1 MKNSK
6 TISDFYVEDYPAF
19 GYLDNIRKIA
29 SCVDG
34 LKLSQ
39 RKAIYTLFKR
49 FNKSSIET
57 KTARLASA
65 IAETTEYLHGEQSL
79 CVVLETMAA
88 NYVSSNNYPLVIGHG
103 NFGTRFAGSGSA
115 SAPRYTYISIADI
128 DNIIYNADD
137 RAICK
142 SQIFEGSEIEP
153 AYFMPIFPVVFLN
166 GTDGLSTGW
175 KTQIFPRKP
184 SDIISYIEAVLTNA
198 KKVPDPNKFIP
209 YFRGFTGKT
218 LLVKYTNTETHE
230 TSMEFVNRGV
240 IEKTSGTELHISE
253 LPVTYSYEQ
262 YLKVLNR
269 LKEKD
274 IIVDYDDNCN
284 PKTDKFEFTVKVR
297 RDFFKKNPDNED
309 WIQVFALEKSLP
321 EQLNL
326 IDESNKIHEFASIKD
341 ILDKFISIRLEYYGK
356 RKQYLL
362 DKWTNELRIDLSKY
376 LWCKGIIE
384 ETIKIKNVKKDVI
397 VAQLEKIDKIIKQND
412 SYNYLL
418 NMSLASITKEK
429 MEELK
434 AEIKE
439 LESKIK
445 QLKDTDEKTMWLNDL
460 KVLKSVL
467 A

>member
-1 MKNSK
+1 MENK
-6 TISDFYVEDYPAF
+6 TLSNFYTEDYPAF

-49 FNKSSIET
+49 FNKSSTET

-79 CVVLETMAA
+79 CTVLETMAA
-88 NYVSSNNYPLVIGHG
+88 NYTGSNNYPLVIGHG

-115 SAPRYTYISIADI
+115 SAPRYTYVSIADL
-128 DNIIYNADD
+128 DNILYNPDD

-142 SQIFEGSEIEP
+142 SQIFEGNEIEP
-153 AYFMPIFPVVFLN
+153 AYYIPIFPVIFLN

-175 KTQIFPRKP
+175 KTQILPRKP
-184 SDIISYIEAVLTNA
+184 SDIIKYIEAVLTKA
-198 KKVPDPNKFIP
+198 AKVPDPDKFIP

-218 LLVKYTNTETHE
+218 QLVKSTNTETGE
-230 TSMEFVNRGV
+230 VSYDFINYGT
-240 IEKTSGTELHISE
+240 IEKVNSTELKITE
-253 LPVTYSYEQ
+253 LPITYSRDQ
-262 YLKVLNR
+262 YIKVLER
-269 LKEKD
+269 LLEKD
-274 IIVDYDDNCN
+274 VIVDYDDHSD
-284 PKTDKFEFTVKVR
+284 PKTDKFSFTIKVKR
-297 RDFFKKNPDNED
+297 EFFKKNDPED
-309 WIQVFALEKSLP
+309 WTKIFGLEKSLP

-326 IDESNKIHEFASIKD
+326 IDEANKIHEFNSIKE
-341 ILDKFISIRLEYYGK
+341 ILDKFIDIRLDFYSK
-356 RKQYLL
+356 RKAYLL
-362 DKWTNELRIDLSKY
+362 DKWANELNVNLSKY

-384 ETIKIKNVKKDVI
+384 ETIKIRNVKKDVV
-397 VAQLEKIDKIIKQND
+397 VAQLEKIKDIVKQND

-434 AEIKE
+434 KEIASIKANIKE
-439 LESKIK
+439 LKS
-445 QLKDTDEKTMWLNDL
+445 TDEKTMWLNDL
-460 KVLKSVL
+460 QILKSL
-467 A
+467 LS

>member
-1 MKNSK
+1 MDNK
-6 TISDFYVEDYPAF
+6 TLSNFYTEDYPAF

-79 CVVLETMAA
+79 CTVLETMAA
-88 NYVSSNNYPLVIGHG
+88 NYTGSNNYPLVIGHG

-115 SAPRYTYISIADI
+115 SAPRYTYISIADL
-128 DNIIYNADD
+128 DNILYNPDD

-142 SQIFEGSEIEP
+142 SQTFEGNEIEP
-153 AYFMPIFPVVFLN
+153 SYYIPIFPVIFLN

-175 KTQIFPRKP
+175 KTQILPRKP
-184 SDIISYIEAVLTNA
+184 SDIIKYIEAVLTKD
-198 KKVPDPNKFIP
+198 KKIPDPDKFLP

-218 LLVKYTNTETHE
+218 ELIKTTNTETNE
-230 TSMEFVNRGV
+230 VSFGFVNYGT
-240 IEKTSGTELHISE
+240 IEKVNGTELKITE
-253 LPVTYSYEQ
+253 LPITYSYEQ
-262 YLKVLNR
+262 YLKVLDR
-269 LKEKD
+269 LLEKD
-274 IIVDYDDNCN
+274 IIVDYVDKADS
-284 PKTDKFEFTVKVR
+284 KADKFEFTIKVKR
-297 RDFFKKNPDNED
+297 EFFKKNPDVSD
-309 WIQVFALEKSLP
+309 WTKIFGLEKNLP

-326 IDESNKIHEFASIKD
+326 IDETNRIHEFNSIKE
-341 ILDKFISIRLEYYGK
+341 ILDKFIDIRLDFYGK
-356 RKQYLL
+356 RKAYLL
-362 DKWTNELRIDLSKY
+362 DKWLNELRVNLSKY
-376 LWCKGIIE
+376 LWCKGIID
-384 ETIKIKNVKKDVI
+384 ETIKIRNVKKDAV
-397 VAQLEKIDKIIKQND
+397 VAQLEKIKDIVKQND

-434 AEIKE
+434 KDIAELKA
-439 LESKIK
+439 KIK
-445 QLKDTDEKTMWLNDL
+445 DLKSTDEKTMWLNDL
-460 KVLKSVL
+460 QALKSL
-467 A
+467 LS

>member
-1 MKNSK
+1 MDNK
-6 TISDFYVEDYPAF
+6 TISTFYTEDYPAF

-65 IAETTEYLHGEQSL
+65 IAEATEYLHGEDSL
-79 CVVLETMAA
+79 CVVLDTMAA

-128 DNIIYNADD
+128 DHILYNSDD

-153 AYFMPIFPVVFLN
+153 MYYMPIFPVIFLN

-184 SDIISYIEAVLTNA
+184 SDIIGYIEAVLTNA
-198 KKVPDPNKFIP
+198 KKIPNPEKFLP
-209 YFRGFTGKT
+209 YFKGFDGKT
-218 LLVKYTNTETHE
+218 QLVKYTDTKTNEVHLD
-230 TSMEFVNRGV
+230 FVNYGV
-240 IEKTSGTELHISE
+240 IEKVSGTELHISE
-253 LPVTYSYEQ
+253 LPITYSYDS
-262 YLKVLNR
+262 YRKVLDR
-269 LKEKD
+269 LLEKGT
-274 IIVDYDDNCN
+274 IVDYIDKADS
-284 PKTDKFEFTVKVR
+284 KTDKFKFDIKVKR
-297 RDFFKKNPDNED
+297 EFFKKHPDEED
-309 WIQVFALEKSLP
+309 WLKIFGLEKSLP

-326 IDESNKIHEFASIKD
+326 INEENKIHEFKSIKE
-341 ILDKFISIRLEYYGK
+341 ILDKFIQIRLDFYSK
-356 RKQYLL
+356 RKEYLL
-362 DKWTNELRIDLSKY
+362 KKWTDELLIDVSKY
-376 LWCKGIIE
+376 VWCKGIID
-384 ETIKIKNVKKDVI
+384 ETIKIRNVKKDIVI
-397 VAQLEKIDKIIKQND
+397 AQLEKIKEIIKKDD
-412 SYNYLL
+412 SYNYLF
-418 NMSLASITKEK
+418 NMSLSSITKEK

-434 AEIKE
+434 KEISELKAKIKE
-439 LESKIK
+439 LKN
-445 QLKDTDEKTMWLNDL
+445 TDEKTMWLNDL
-460 KVLKSVL
+460 NELKKIL
-467 A
+467 D

>member
-1 MKNSK
+1 MENK
-6 TISDFYVEDYPAF
+6 TLSNFYTEDYPAF

-49 FNKSSIET
+49 FNKTSTET

-65 IAETTEYLHGEQSL
+65 IAEATEYLHGEQSL
-79 CVVLETMAA
+79 CTVLDTMAA
-88 NYVSSNNYPLVIGHG
+88 SYVGSNNYPLVTGHG

-128 DNIIYNADD
+128 DNILYNADD

-142 SQIFEGSEIEP
+142 SQIFENSEIEP
-153 AYFMPIFPVVFLN
+153 AYYMPIFPVVFLN

-184 SDIISYIEAVLTNA
+184 SDIIKYIEAVLN
-198 KKVPDPNKFIP
+198 KSDKIPDPDKFLP
-209 YFRGFTGKT
+209 FFRGFTGKT
-218 LLVKYTNTETHE
+218 KLIKSTNTETKE
-230 TSMEFVNRGV
+230 VTYDFINYGV
-240 IEKTSGTELHISE
+240 VEKLNSTALKIKE
-253 LPVTYSYEQ
+253 LPISYSYDQ
-262 YLKVLNR
+262 YLKVLNG
-269 LKEKD
+269 LVEKD
-274 IIVDYDDNCN
+274 IIVDFEDHADS
-284 PKTDKFEFTVKVR
+284 KTDKFEFTIKVKR
-297 RDFFKKNPDNED
+297 EFFKKHPDESD
-309 WIQVFALEKSLP
+309 WLTIFKLEKSLP

-326 IDESNKIHEFASIKD
+326 IDETNKIHEFNSIKE
-341 ILDKFISIRLEYYGK
+341 ILDQFIEIRLDFYGK
-356 RKQYLL
+356 RKEYLL
-362 DKWTNELRIDLSKY
+362 DKWLNELKVNLSKY

-384 ETIKIKNVKKDVI
+384 ETIKIRNVKKDVV
-397 VAQLEKIDKIIKQND
+397 VAQLDKIEDIIKQND

-434 AEIKE
+434 EEIKNLKNKIKE
-439 LESKIK
+439 LKS
-445 QLKDTDEKTMWLNDL
+445 TDEKTMWLNDL
-460 KVLKSVL
+460 KELKQIL
-467 A
+467 D

>member
-1 MKNSK
+1 MENK
-6 TISDFYVEDYPAF
+6 TISNFYTEDYPAF

-79 CVVLETMAA
+79 CTVLETMAA
-88 NYVSSNNYPLVIGHG
+88 SYVGANNYPLVTGHG

-128 DNIIYNADD
+128 DNMLYHPDD

-142 SQIFEGSEIEP
+142 SQVFEGADIEP
-153 AYFMPIFPVVFLN
+153 AYYMPIFPVIFLN

-184 SDIISYIEAVLTNA
+184 SDIIKYIEAVLNKE
-198 KKVPDPNKFIP
+198 KKIPDPDKFIP
-209 YFRGFTGKT
+209 FFRGFNGKT
-218 LLVKYTNTETHE
+218 QLVKSTNVETGE
-230 TSMEFVNRGV
+230 VSYDFINYGV
-240 IEKTSGTELHISE
+240 IEKVNGTELKITE
-253 LPVTYSYEQ
+253 LPVAYSYEQ

-269 LKEKD
+269 LVEKD
-274 IIVDYDDNCN
+274 IIVDYIDHADS
-284 PKTDKFEFTVKVR
+284 KTDKFEFTIKVKR
-297 RDFFKKNPDNED
+297 EFFKRNPDLSD
-309 WIQVFALEKSLP
+309 WTKIFCLEKSLP

-326 IDESNKIHEFASIKD
+326 IDETNKIHEFNSIKE
-341 ILDKFISIRLEYYGK
+341 ILDKFIDIRLDFYTK

-362 DKWTNELRIDLSKY
+362 DKWLNELKVNLSKY
-376 LWCKGIIE
+376 LWCKGIID
-384 ETIKIKNVKKDVI
+384 ETIKIRNVKKDVI
-397 VAQLEKIDKIIKQND
+397 VAQLEKINDIIKQND

-418 NMSLASITKEK
+418 NMSLSSITKEK

-434 AEIKE
+434 NEIKE
-439 LESKIK
+439 LKEKIK
-445 QLKDTDEKTMWLNDL
+445 DLKSTDEKTMWLNDL
-460 KVLKSVL
+460 QVIKKILD
-467 A
+467 